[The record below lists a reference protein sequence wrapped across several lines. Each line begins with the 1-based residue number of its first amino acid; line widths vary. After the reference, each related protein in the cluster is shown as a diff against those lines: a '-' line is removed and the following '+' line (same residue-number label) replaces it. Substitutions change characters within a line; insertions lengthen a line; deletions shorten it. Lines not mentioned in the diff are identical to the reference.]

1 MGERWIKEAEDL
13 RAAGSSGTMSRN
25 HNNPK
30 VTWHV
35 TVSPPGSFNAVHGVL
50 TRNRSEPHFIYDP
63 KTDRLGQYFAC
74 DRGARALA
82 NDGSTPTNRDGTI
95 NIQIEVCA
103 WPGDI
108 HSGQKGFTEIPEFDP
123 NAPNFRALMRCIR
136 SWGIPDRWPSG
147 NVMRGSWASD
157 SVSRSWSTYRKSGH
171 FGHCH
176 VPGNSHWDPG
186 NIDMSA
192 IFGKRGSNAGS
203 SAPAPSKPKVEKYWT
218 PTAKGYTTKDVQRI
232 VGVKVD
238 SYYGDDTKAAVK
250 KLQKKLG
257 VKADGY
263 FGPRTASAY
272 EASQKKG
279 SGKKSPKAPAFPLPR
294 GWYFGP
300 KSGPKQSVSGYYSHR
315 SDLRR
320 WQQRMK
326 DRGWSITPDGL
337 YGNRTASVA
346 RAFQK
351 EKGLAVDSLIGNDT
365 WDAAWEEPVT

>member
-13 RAAGSSGTMSRN
+13 RARGSSGTMSRN

-35 TVSPPGSFNAVHGVL
+35 TVSPPGSFDSVHRVL
-50 TRNRSEPHFIYDP
+50 TSKRSEPHFIYDP

-82 NDGSTPTNRDGTI
+82 NDGATPTNRDGTI

-123 NAPNFRALMRCIR
+123 NAPNWRALMRCIR
-136 SWGIPDRWPSG
+136 SWGIPDHWPSG

-186 NIDMSA
+186 NIDMQA
-192 IFGKRGSNAGS
+192 IFGKGGGSNAGS
-203 SAPAPSKPKVEKYWT
+203 SAPASSKPKTEKYYD
-218 PTAKGYTTKDVQRI
+218 PPVKRSVKSIQRI
-232 VGVKVD
+232 VGVKAD
-238 SYYGDDTKAAVK
+238 SYYGEDTKAAVK
-250 KLQKKLG
+250 RYQRKIGATPVDGYWGSRTERAHKAYVAKGKPSKGGDKLVVDGIEGKATVRALQRFLG
-257 VKADGY
+257 VKVDGIR
-263 FGPRTASAY
+263 GRNTNKAM
-272 EASQKKG
+272 QKWLGVAQDGIVGRKTI
-279 SGKKSPKAPAFPLPR
+279 AAL
-294 GWYFGP
+294 
-300 KSGPKQSVSGYYSHR
+300 
-315 SDLRR
+315 
-320 WQQRMK
+320 QRK
-326 DRGWSITPDGL
+326 VGA
-337 YGNRTASVA
+337 N
-346 RAFQK
+346 
-351 EKGLAVDSLIGNDT
+351 VDSIWGRNTTKALQRFLNRH
-365 WDAAWEEPVT
+365 